1 MLKETFK
8 YRLFLLWTL
17 YAGVMSFLLWLSWEL
32 QILTKLFSTDPTK
45 ITYVV
50 GLFFIGGTIHC
61 GVRSWYLSKQINAA
75 TEIKEGS
82 KVWQDD
88 ESLPAKF
95 MQAINKSI
103 LGQPLEAEKL
113 SDSDLLAD
121 VFAEQTRAQHEVGWF
136 FTSLLV
142 KLGLLGTV
150 IGFVLMLTPLSTL
163 ESFDIEDI
171 QGILANMT
179 AGMAVALNTTL
190 VGLLGSM
197 LLSFQY
203 LMLDRGAD
211 ELVARVIEYV
221 QTELVPSLKNSG
233 R

>member
-8 YRLFLLWTL
+8 YRLFLFWSL
-17 YAGVMSFLLWLSWEL
+17 YAGIMSFLLWLSWQL
-32 QILTKLFSTDPTK
+32 GILTKLFYADPTK
-45 ITYVV
+45 ITYVI

-61 GVRSWYLSKQINAA
+61 GLRSFYLSHQINS
-75 TEIKEGS
+75 TVEIKAGE
-82 KVWQDD
+82 KRWQEDD
-88 ESLPAKF
+88 SLPAKF
-95 MQAINKSI
+95 MQAINKS
-103 LGQPLEAEKL
+103 LLLQPEEKEKL
-113 SDSDLLAD
+113 SESDLLAD

-211 ELVARVIEYV
+211 ELVARAIEFV
-221 QTELVPSLKNSG
+221 QTELMPSLKRSG